1 MDIQTNPSAIATPA
15 PIAGSDTAQ
24 SATISSDFE
33 TFLKMLT
40 AQMEN
45 QDPLNPLDSQD
56 FATQLAT
63 FSGVE
68 QQVKTND
75 LLKALSTNLGV
86 SGLSDMAGWIGREA
100 RIAAPAPF
108 DGSPIEVLP
117 DPPISADSATLV
129 VRNSAGHEVQRVPI
143 AASDAPIVWQ
153 GVATNGL
160 TFPNDTYEFT
170 VEAVADGEVISTS
183 TPEVFLAVREIRA
196 VDGQT
201 MIVLSNGDLLPSQ
214 NVTGLR

>member
-117 DPPISADSATLV
+117 DPPISADSAIQPAS
-129 VRNSAGHEVQRVPI
+129 SATRARAKSASRSSVTAQRQI
-143 AASDAPIVWQ
+143 ETGS
-153 GVATNGL
+153 
-160 TFPNDTYEFT
+160 
-170 VEAVADGEVISTS
+170 VI
-183 TPEVFLAVREIRA
+183 
-196 VDGQT
+196 GC
-201 MIVLSNGDLLPSQ
+201 
-214 NVTGLR
+214 